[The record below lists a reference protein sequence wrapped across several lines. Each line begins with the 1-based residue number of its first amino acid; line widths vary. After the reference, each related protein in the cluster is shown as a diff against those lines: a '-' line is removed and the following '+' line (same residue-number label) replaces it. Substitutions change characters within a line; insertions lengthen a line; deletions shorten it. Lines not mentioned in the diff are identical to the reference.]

1 MSTDA
6 TVEPDQLIA
15 DAIDGAEEMPDP
27 LSRLAEKTSADPG
40 APFMPEALEALAA
53 LRQNNRAAFEALR
66 SQLKKTGCRVTA
78 LDDAIA
84 EENGTPSGRGPTQ
97 ADILIDLAQT
107 VALFHT
113 PDGSG
118 FADVDINGHRETW
131 PIRAKGFRR
140 WLARR
145 FFEETGGAPSSEALQ
160 SALNVIEAKAHFDA
174 PARQVHIRVGGLDGR
189 LYLDLGD
196 ETWRAVEIDATGW
209 RVIDNP
215 PVRFR
220 RASGMKP
227 MPIPV
232 RGGSVA
238 SLRSFLNVQT
248 EADFVLVVAWALA
261 CLRNR
266 GPYPVIV
273 LSGEQG
279 SAKSTFSAIL
289 RALLDPNT
297 APLRALPR
305 EDRDLF
311 IAASNG
317 HVLAFDNVSGLP
329 AWISDTL
336 CRLATGGG
344 FAVRQ
349 LYSDQDEVLFDAARP
364 VILNGIEDIV
374 TRPDLA
380 DRAVFLTL
388 EPIPEER
395 RRPEQEL
402 WAAFEAERP
411 RLLGVLLDAVAKG
424 LAELPRTKLDKLP
437 RMADFALWATACETA
452 LWPQGTFW
460 SAYCRNRDDA
470 VEGVIDADPI
480 AAAVRAVMT
489 TRTEWTGTASE
500 LLGALAEMV
509 GERVA
514 KSKTWPDSPRALAGR
529 LRRAATF
536 LRKIG
541 IDIGFEREGRAR
553 TRMIRITAPAKP
565 ASPEIQGAQPS
576 ASSTSPAD
584 QPKANS
590 GNGFASPGLRTVGS
604 LVDGSTG
611 GNGSPVRTRMFFLKI
626 IDDQDQ
632 ELELTKDGYRS
643 PIPKSFRWRSWA
655 ADPEGVTGQALL
667 DFIND
672 ELFPALKELK
682 PTGKPGD
689 RGARR
694 FRGRLQLHEIR
705 PAHPAGGQQDQ

>member
-1 MSTDA
+1 MSPDDA
-6 TVEPDQLIA
+6 IEPENLIA
-15 DAIDGAEEMPDP
+15 DAIEAAEDIRDP
-27 LSRLAEKTSADPG
+27 LDGLAEKTAADPG
-40 APFMPEALEALAA
+40 APFMPETLEALAA
-53 LRQNNRAAFEALR
+53 LKTDNRATFEVLR
-66 SQLKKTGCRVTA
+66 SQLKKAGCRVMA
-78 LDDAIA
+78 LDEAIA
-84 EENGTPSGRGPTQ
+84 EENGDTGGRGPTQ
-97 ADILIDLAQT
+97 ADILIELAQT
-107 VALFHT
+107 AELFHT
-113 PDGSG
+113 PDGVG
-118 FADVDINGHRETW
+118 FADLDINGHRETW
-131 PIRAKGFRR
+131 SIRAKGFRR

-145 FFEETGGAPSSEALQ
+145 FFEATQGAPSSEALQ

-174 PARQVHIRVGGLDGR
+174 PERLVHIRVGGLDGR

-227 MPIPV
+227 MRIPV
-232 RGGSVA
+232 RGGSVET
-238 SLRSFLNVQT
+238 LRSFLNVQSA
-248 EADFVLVVAWALA
+248 ADFVLVVAWALA

-411 RLLGVLLDAVAKG
+411 RIFGVLLDAVAKG
-424 LAELPRTKLDKLP
+424 LAMLPQTKLEKLP
-437 RMADFALWATACETA
+437 RMADFALWATACET
-452 LWPQGTFW
+452 LPLG
-460 SAYCRNRDDA
+460 RNCMMM
-470 VEGVIDADPI
+470 P
-480 AAAVRAVMT
+480 
-489 TRTEWTGTASE
+489 
-500 LLGALAEMV
+500 LLGVFTILCIQPPVPGWLLLIGVPVQTVVVYAGV
-509 GERVA
+509 FVFVA
-514 KSKTWPDSPRALAGR
+514 
-529 LRRAATF
+529 
-536 LRKIG
+536 
-541 IDIGFEREGRAR
+541 
-553 TRMIRITAPAKP
+553 
-565 ASPEIQGAQPS
+565 
-576 ASSTSPAD
+576 
-584 QPKANS
+584 
-590 GNGFASPGLRTVGS
+590 GL
-604 LVDGSTG
+604 
-611 GNGSPVRTRMFFLKI
+611 
-626 IDDQDQ
+626 
-632 ELELTKDGYRS
+632 
-643 PIPKSFRWRSWA
+643 
-655 ADPEGVTGQALL
+655 
-667 DFIND
+667 
-672 ELFPALKELK
+672 
-682 PTGKPGD
+682 
-689 RGARR
+689 
-694 FRGRLQLHEIR
+694 
-705 PAHPAGGQQDQ
+705 

>member
-1 MSTDA
+1 MNTDA

-27 LSRLAEKTSADPG
+27 LAGLAEKTAADPG

-66 SQLKKTGCRVTA
+66 SQLKKAGCRVTA

-118 FADVDINGHRETW
+118 FADLDINGHRETW

-145 FFEETGGAPSSEALQ
+145 FFEQTGGAPSSEALQ

-174 PARQVHIRVGGLDGR
+174 PERQVHIRVGELDGR

-196 ETWRAVEIDATGW
+196 ERWRAVEIEASGW

-220 RASGMKP
+220 RASGMKS

-232 RGGSVA
+232 GGGSVA
-238 SLRSFLNVQT
+238 TLRSFLNVQT
-248 EADFVLVVAWALA
+248 DADFVLVVAWALA

-388 EPIPEER
+388 EPIPEDR

-402 WAAFEAERP
+402 WTAFEAERP
-411 RLLGVLLDAVAKG
+411 RILGVLLDAVAKG

-460 SAYCRNRDDA
+460 SAYCGNRDEA

-553 TRMIRITAPAKP
+553 TRMIRITTTGKP
-565 ASPEIQGAQPS
+565 TSPETQGAQPS
-576 ASSTSPAD
+576 ASSTPPAD
-584 QPKANS
+584 EPKANS
-590 GNGFASPGLRTVGS
+590 GNGFASPGLRTVGR
-604 LVDGSTG
+604 LTDGSTG
-611 GNGSPVRTRMFFLKI
+611 GNGSPVRTNPLKSNT
-626 IDDQDQ
+626 
-632 ELELTKDGYRS
+632 ETGADGADARLPRQS
-643 PIPKSFRWRSWA
+643 TPENTSWR
-655 ADPEGVTGQALL
+655 
-667 DFIND
+667 
-672 ELFPALKELK
+672 
-682 PTGKPGD
+682 
-689 RGARR
+689 AR
-694 FRGRLQLHEIR
+694 L
-705 PAHPAGGQQDQ
+705 